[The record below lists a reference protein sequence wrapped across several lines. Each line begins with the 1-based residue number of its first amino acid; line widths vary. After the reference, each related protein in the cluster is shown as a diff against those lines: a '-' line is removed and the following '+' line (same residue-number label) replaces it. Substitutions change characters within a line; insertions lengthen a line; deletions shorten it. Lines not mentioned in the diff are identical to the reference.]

1 MTRLVLLIA
10 LLFVLWWLRRWWRI
24 TAPEQRRRRL
34 GQVALWGGLA
44 LLLLALLSGRLSP
57 LLALLGGAIALLVRL
72 AAVARQLSLFQGL
85 WRARRGGQGPRAPS
99 SEPPLDRAEACAIL
113 GVAPDADPE
122 TIRAA
127 HRRLMLRLH
136 PDRGGSDY
144 LAARINAARRILLD
158 E

>member
-10 LLFVLWWLRRWWRI
+10 LLFVFWWLRRWWRL
-24 TAPEQRRRRL
+24 TAPKQRWRRL

-44 LLLLALLSGRLSP
+44 LLLVALLSGRLSP

-72 AAVARQLSLFQGL
+72 AAVAHQLSLFQWM
-85 WRARRGGQGPRAPS
+85 WRARRADQDPRAPS
-99 SEPPLDRAEACAIL
+99 SEPPLDRTEACAIL

-144 LAARINAARRILLD
+144 LAARINAARRVLLD